1 MLLLESNIFIY
12 SILPEHKLLKDW
24 MLKQDFAASEISL
37 VEVLGYHKLSSDDA
51 HELENLFNMA
61 KVLPMSRDIVD
72 RAIQLRRQR
81 KMGLADSFLAATAL
95 DYGIQLVTRN
105 TSDFEWIEGLE
116 ILNPM
121 QEENLIIIK

>member
-12 SILPEHKLLKDW
+12 SILPEHKALRDW

-37 VEVLGYHKLSSDDA
+37 VEVLGYHRLSDDDA

-81 KMGLADSFLAATAL
+81 KMGLADSFLAATAM
-95 DYGIQLVTRN
+95 DYDIQLVTRN
-105 TSDFEWIEGLE
+105 TSDFDWIDDLKL
-116 ILNPM
+116 LNPM
-121 QEENLIIIK
+121 QSF